1 MEKYELLYILA
12 AKYTDAEIVSLTE
25 KIKGIVESLG
35 GKVTETH
42 DLGRRKLAYPIQHV
56 RNGSYILVY
65 FEADTENAAKLNDAL
80 RLSADILRHLI
91 VKKDQYLTKIPSLV
105 EVEERRGEDDERPRQ
120 MAPRA
125 AAIPQMAAAAKEISM
140 EEIDEKLD
148 KILTD
153 EVV

>member
-12 AKYTDAEIVSLTE
+12 AKYTDAEIVSLME

-35 GKVTETH
+35 GKVMETH

-65 FEADTENAAKLNDAL
+65 FDADTENAGKINETL

-105 EVEERRGEDDERPRQ
+105 EVEERRGEDDERPAPRQ
-120 MAPRA
+120 MGPRA
-125 AAIPQMAAAAKEISM
+125 NAPVAAAKEISM
-140 EEIDEKLD
+140 EEIDEKID